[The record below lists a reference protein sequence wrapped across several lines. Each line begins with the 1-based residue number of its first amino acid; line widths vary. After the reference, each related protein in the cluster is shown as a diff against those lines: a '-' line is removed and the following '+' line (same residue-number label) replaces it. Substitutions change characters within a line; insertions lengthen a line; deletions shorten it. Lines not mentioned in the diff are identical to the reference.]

1 MLNCSCIFCVGIAA
15 VCSGTSS
22 RGVCSC
28 GFCCGPIQLSFG
40 MTEQD
45 ERDEQDRIA
54 EFVSSELE
62 REIWMAEA
70 DWLTPVDILGFLA
83 NAGRYRSDRACG

>member
-1 MLNCSCIFCVGIAA
+1 MLNCSCIFCAGIVA
-15 VCSGTSS
+15 VCDGTSS
-22 RGVCSC
+22 RGICSC
-28 GFCCGPIQLSFG
+28 GFCCEPIQHSFG

-54 EFVSSELE
+54 ECVSSELE

-83 NAGRYRSDRACG
+83 NAGRCRGDRACG

>member
-1 MLNCSCIFCVGIAA
+1 
-15 VCSGTSS
+15 
-22 RGVCSC
+22 
-28 GFCCGPIQLSFG
+28 

-54 EFVSSELE
+54 ECVSSELE

-83 NAGRYRSDRACG
+83 NAGRCRGDRACG